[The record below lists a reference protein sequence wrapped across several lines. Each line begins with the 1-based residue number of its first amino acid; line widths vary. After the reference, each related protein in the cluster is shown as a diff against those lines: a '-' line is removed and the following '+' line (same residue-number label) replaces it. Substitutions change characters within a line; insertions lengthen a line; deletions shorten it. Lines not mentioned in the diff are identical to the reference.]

1 METNGPARI
10 PGQETFYEHVH
21 FNFDGSYRLARAWAE
36 QVQRFLPEPVRS
48 RAAGGWAS
56 QETCERL
63 LALTD
68 WNRSLVLQEAV
79 LPRMQQPPLSTQFNN
94 DLADASH

>member
-1 METNGPARI
+1 MVPARI

-21 FNFDGSYRLARAWAE
+21 FNFDGSYRLGRAWAE
-36 QVQRFLPEPVRS
+36 QVQRFLPEPIQS
-48 RAAGGWAS
+48 QATHGWAS

-68 WNRSLVLQEAV
+68 WNRSLVLQVAV
-79 LPRMQQPPLSTQFNN
+79 VQRMQEPPLSTQFNN
-94 DLADASH
+94 ARRVASH